1 MTTNDPRIISIIC
14 GPFQATLYPGNEPGG
29 ERAVAA
35 IDLYHSGTTYTHP
48 RFLCTGE
55 EVEVLAALAAAA
67 HALAH
72 EYLAK
77 GRTYAEWCADYRVSP
92 FAPEIA
98 A

>member
-1 MTTNDPRIISIIC
+1 MTTDNPRIISITC
-14 GPFQATLYPGNEPGG
+14 GPFQATLYPGPGPGG
-29 ERAVAA
+29 PAA
-35 IDLYHSGTTYTHP
+35 TIDLYHAGTTYTHP

-55 EVEVLAALAAAA
+55 EVEVLATLAAAA

-92 FAPEIA
+92 FAPDIA